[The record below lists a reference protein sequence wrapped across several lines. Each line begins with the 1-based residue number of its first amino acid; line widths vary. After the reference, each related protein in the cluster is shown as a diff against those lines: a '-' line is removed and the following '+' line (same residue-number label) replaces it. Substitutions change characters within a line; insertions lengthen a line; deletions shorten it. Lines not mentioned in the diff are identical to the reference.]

1 MAAKGSNEMLNKKLF
16 TSWPATSFI
25 IRWHLLQ
32 NRNTDVTDLA
42 DKKFSNA
49 HNFSLFD
56 NKMIYGY
63 PDFIYKMNSAIFV
76 QLKILLLLYIIH
88 LFLYL
93 ILKNIFI

>member
-49 HNFSLFD
+49 YNLSLF
-56 NKMIYGY
+56 NTKRSM
-63 PDFIYKMNSAIFV
+63 AIR
-76 QLKILLLLYIIH
+76 IL
-88 LFLYL
+88 FT
-93 ILKNIFI
+93 K